1 MQNGGDHGV
10 SNPFGPAPQRRR
22 DEFVGGVG
30 HRGAFRR
37 AGSVVVFWQ
46 SDFKGVPG
54 FESGLHQFG
63 KRVQC
68 PQPSAFGDGRD
79 WDFHS
84 MEFGETPAENVADV
98 ARELLQR
105 DFNFTNL
112 PGSIHHVGA
121 IDRPSLE
128 RIDFANVWDREW
140 SRPGRVSDVL
150 VALCV
155 LVVFCVGCSVVCW
168 WCFVLVVVLS
178 VPVSSFQYRN
188 RKGLAWVHFRRSRF
202 YKCFSVVLF
211 VFTMVD

>member
-84 MEFGETPAENVADV
+84 MDFGETPAENVADV
-98 ARELLQR
+98 AREFLQR
-105 DFNFTNL
+105 DINFTNL

-140 SRPGRVSDVL
+140 SRPGRVSG
-150 VALCV
+150 V
-155 LVVFCVGCSVVCW
+155 LVVMVVCVGGAVCVGG
-168 WCFVLVVVLS
+168 VLCWL
-178 VPVSSFQYRN
+178 
-188 RKGLAWVHFRRSRF
+188 
-202 YKCFSVVLF
+202 
-211 VFTMVD
+211 